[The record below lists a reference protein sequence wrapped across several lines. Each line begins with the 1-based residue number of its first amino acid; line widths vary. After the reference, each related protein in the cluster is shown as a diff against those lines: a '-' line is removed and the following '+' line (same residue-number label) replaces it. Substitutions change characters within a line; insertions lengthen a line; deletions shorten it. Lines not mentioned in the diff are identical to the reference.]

1 MTGSRLTVAAGVGRT
16 GRFGRIFRMVTALYP
31 GTFDP
36 VTMGHLNVA
45 RRAARL
51 FDRLIVAV
59 YDTPSKSLLF
69 NTEERVSLLRE
80 AAADISNMEVRPF
93 NGLVVQTAREAGAA
107 TIIRGLRSGPD
118 FEYECQMFFMNRRL
132 EPEVDMVSLMS
143 DQEHTFI
150 SSSLLKEVAQLGGDI
165 DGMVPPNVAT
175 ALAEKFPAAGGPR
188 R

>member
-1 MTGSRLTVAAGVGRT
+1 
-16 GRFGRIFRMVTALYP
+16 MVTALYP
-31 GTFDP
+31 GSFDP

-45 RRAARL
+45 KRAARL

-69 NTEERVSLLRE
+69 NTEERVGLMRG
-80 AAADISNMEVRPF
+80 AVAGADNIEVQPF
-93 NGLVVQTAREAGAA
+93 RGLVVQTAREVGAA

-132 EPEVDMVSLMS
+132 EPDVDMVSLMS

-165 DGMVPPNVAT
+165 SQMVPPNVAD
-175 ALAEKFPAAGGPR
+175 AMAEKFQLPKR
-188 R
+188 

>member
-1 MTGSRLTVAAGVGRT
+1 
-16 GRFGRIFRMVTALYP
+16 MVTALYP

-45 RRAARL
+45 TRAARL

-69 NTEERVSLLRE
+69 NTEERVGLIE
-80 AAADISNMEVRPF
+80 GAVAGINNIEVRPF
-93 NGLVVQTAREAGAA
+93 NGLVVSTARDAGAA
-107 TIIRGLRSGPD
+107 AIIRGLRSGPD
-118 FEYECQMFFMNRRL
+118 FEYESQMFFMNRRL
-132 EPEVDMVSLMS
+132 EPDVDMVSFMS

-165 DGMVPPNVAT
+165 SEMVPPNVGV
-175 ALAEKFPAAGGPR
+175 ALAEKFQLPNR
-188 R
+188 

>member
-1 MTGSRLTVAAGVGRT
+1 
-16 GRFGRIFRMVTALYP
+16 MVTALYP
-31 GTFDP
+31 GSFDP
-36 VTMGHLNVA
+36 VTMGHLDVA
-45 RRAARL
+45 KRAARL

-69 NTEERVSLLRE
+69 NTEERVSLMRG
-80 AAADISNMEVRPF
+80 AVAGVDNIEVRPF
-93 NGLVVQTAREAGAA
+93 TGLVVKTARDVGAA

-143 DQEHTFI
+143 DQDHTFI

-165 DGMVPPNVAT
+165 SGMVPPNVAL
-175 ALAEKFPAAGGPR
+175 ALAEKFQSPQR
-188 R
+188 

>member
-1 MTGSRLTVAAGVGRT
+1 
-16 GRFGRIFRMVTALYP
+16 MVTALYP
-31 GTFDP
+31 GSFDP

-45 RRAARL
+45 ERASRL

-69 NTEERVSLLRE
+69 NTEERVSLMRS
-80 AAADISNMEVRPF
+80 AVAGISNIEVRPF
-93 NGLVVQTAREAGAA
+93 TGLVVQTAREAGAA

-143 DQEHTFI
+143 DQDHTFL

-165 DGMVPPNVAT
+165 SQMVPLNVAL
-175 ALAEKFPAAGGPR
+175 ALAEKFQLPPR
-188 R
+188 

>member
-1 MTGSRLTVAAGVGRT
+1 
-16 GRFGRIFRMVTALYP
+16 MVTALYP

-45 RRAARL
+45 QRAARL
-51 FDRLIVAV
+51 FGTLIVAV

-69 NTEERVSLLRE
+69 NTEERVSLMRE
-80 AAADISNMEVRPF
+80 AVADLGNVEVCPF
-93 NGLVVQTAREAGAA
+93 NGLVVKTARDLGAD

-118 FEYECQMFFMNRRL
+118 FEYESQMFFMNRRL

-150 SSSLLKEVAQLGGDI
+150 SSSLLKEVAQLGGNI
-165 DGMVPPNVAT
+165 AGMVPLHVAR
-175 ALAEKFPAAGGPR
+175 ALAEKYQLPLR
-188 R
+188 

>member
-1 MTGSRLTVAAGVGRT
+1 
-16 GRFGRIFRMVTALYP
+16 MVTALYP

-36 VTMGHLNVA
+36 ATMGHLDVA

-69 NTEERVSLLRE
+69 NTEERVELFRG
-80 AAADISNMEVRPF
+80 AVADMQNVEVRPF
-93 NGLVVQTAREAGAA
+93 RGLVVQTARSAGAA
-107 TIIRGLRSGPD
+107 AIIRGLRSGPD

-165 DGMVPPNVAT
+165 SGMVPPNVAE
-175 ALAEKFPAAGGPR
+175 ALAEKFPATGGPQR
-188 R
+188 